1 MAPTLRSGPLL
12 ADVVGE
18 GPPVV
23 LVHGVG
29 LGPETFGDL
38 AAELASGATVAT
50 VHRPGYGALGDP
62 GRPPVPLADQVTALA
77 GLVEDLGHGPAVLVG
92 VSGGATLGLLV
103 ARDRP
108 SVLRAAVLHE
118 PLVGPL
124 APALHERLAARAAE
138 LAADGAP
145 AAVDRFVAGL
155 VGPATWSRLPEAW
168 RHGVR
173 RVGTAVRREV
183 PDFARLAPAP
193 EALAARRGRPPLLI
207 TTVGGSSGTARRQAA
222 GVLVDLAGA
231 RAHTLA
237 GIGHLAQVE
246 APAVLAR
253 RTRAVLAATARPT
266 PVADGAEPTAV
277 AGGSR

>member
-1 MAPTLRSGPLL
+1 MAPTLHRGPLL
-12 ADVVGE
+12 ADVVGG

-38 AAELASGATVAT
+38 ADDLAGAATVAT

-62 GRPPVPLADQVTALA
+62 GRPPVPLADQVDALA
-77 GLVEDLGHGPAVLVG
+77 GLVEDLGQGPAVLVG

-103 ARDRP
+103 ALHHP
-108 SVLRAAVLHE
+108 TALRAAVLHE

-124 APALHERLAARAAE
+124 APALHERLAARTAE
-138 LAADGAP
+138 LAADGSP
-145 AAVDRFVAGL
+145 AGVDRFVAGL
-155 VGPATWSRLPEAW
+155 VGPATWARLPAPW
-168 RHGVR
+168 RDGVR
-173 RVGTAVRREV
+173 RAGTAIRREV
-183 PDFARLAPAP
+183 PAFARLAPARHDL
-193 EALAARRGRPPLLI
+193 EARRGHAPLLV

-237 GIGHLAQVE
+237 GVGHLAQVE

-253 RTRAVLAATARPT
+253 RTRAVLDATPRSAADDHVGPSAVLGGAR
-266 PVADGAEPTAV
+266 
-277 AGGSR
+277 